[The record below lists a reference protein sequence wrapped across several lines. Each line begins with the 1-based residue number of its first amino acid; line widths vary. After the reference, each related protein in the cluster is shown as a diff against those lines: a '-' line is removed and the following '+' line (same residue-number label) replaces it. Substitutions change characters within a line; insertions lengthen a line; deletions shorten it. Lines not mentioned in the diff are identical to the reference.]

1 MPEKPA
7 DPWKLRKHARS
18 NYYRVRFSHA
28 GVRYEESTGT
38 SNLEEAQERAAR
50 FYAKVVSG
58 QHRPAVRLIV
68 GADSPLDEVGAEW
81 LAAIGYDSEPWV
93 LYLRHWWRHFG
104 TVGALVAEGGIEKY
118 WVARLLVVKRKTVE
132 KETGAMKDLLA
143 WLKENEYLGA
153 PVEVPKLPTKNR
165 KVNQGVPYC
174 VRRRGKATEL
184 SAEQARAIIAE
195 LPEWSK
201 REPSFPVRA
210 RFELM
215 LETGLRPR
223 TLSLLTVPRH
233 YHQGSE
239 TLLITAD
246 IDKNEFERRVPL
258 TDAARVALDSVCPK
272 AGVIFGKHDFRA
284 LLDKAV
290 EAAKLPAHLAATFCA
305 YDLKHRAATEMAS
318 TGDLPGAAF
327 LMGWT
332 QVTTANKYAHPERA
346 AAERV
351 LDARASA
358 LAHRAA
364 TKAAQGA
371 AVIPPLPAAPI
382 AATEPPATPPGVLA
396 WGTRPV
402 GVPFSAGPSVED
414 SNDSAVVRGRGL
426 EPPRP
431 LGHQNLNP
439 TEAGFCDVFGVSESA
454 RTPLNTPESTP
465 GGVLPQALP
474 VSPDLAS
481 IAIRILSANAL
492 GEPISRDQEQALAR
506 GALLATD
513 LGRLAL
519 EVLDGGPRATAAAV
533 QLAANI
539 SVAASLAD
547 ARKRRDENGSGK

>member
-1 MPEKPA
+1 M
-7 DPWKLRKHARS
+7 
-18 NYYRVRFSHA
+18 
-28 GVRYEESTGT
+28 
-38 SNLEEAQERAAR
+38 
-50 FYAKVVSG
+50 
-58 QHRPAVRLIV
+58 

-118 WVARLLVVKRKTVE
+118 WATRLGVVKRGTVE

-153 PVEVPKLPTKNR
+153 PVEVPKLPTKTR
-165 KVNQGVPYC
+165 KVNQGVPYH

-258 TDAARVALDSVCPK
+258 TDAARAALDSVCPK
-272 AGVIFGKHDFRA
+272 AGAIFGKHDFRT
-284 LLDKAV
+284 LLEKAA
-290 EAAKLPAHLAATFCA
+290 EAAKLPEHLAATFCA

-351 LDARASA
+351 LGARAAA

-364 TKAAQGA
+364 TKAAPS
-371 AVIPPLPAAPI
+371 AVTPALPAAPI
-382 AATEPPATPPGVLA
+382 APAEPPATPGGVLA
-396 WGTRPV
+396 WGTEAPESPAV
-402 GVPFSAGPSVED
+402 ESGGDVLSNPFS
-414 SNDSAVVRGRGL
+414 VVRGRGL

-439 TEAGFCDVFGVSESA
+439 SEEGFYGVFGVSESA
-454 RTPLNTPESTP
+454 RTPLNTPASTP
-465 GGVLPQALP
+465 SGVLPQALTVP
-474 VSPDLAS
+474 SDVISV
-481 IAIRILSANAL
+481 AIHILRAKAL
-492 GEPISRDQEQALAR
+492 GEPISRDEEQALAR
-506 GALLATD
+506 GSLLATD
-513 LGRLAL
+513 VGRLAL

-533 QLAANI
+533 QLAALV
-539 SVAASLAD
+539 SAAAVAD
-547 ARKRRDENGSGK
+547 ARKRRDEGGK